1 MVQIG
6 ADLRLDRIEGR
17 DALQRTREFMTKEV
31 GPVINRYWTREEF
44 PLDLMDDFRELG
56 IPGQLYQGYDC
67 PGGGYLLDGMIA
79 MELARVDPSISTFF
93 GVHGGLA
100 MGSIFLCWPTRG
112 SGSSSAA
119 RSGASSWSRTCWS
132 ACSGT

>member
-1 MVQIG
+1 MTRTAVTD
-6 ADLRLDRIEGR
+6 ADFYLLEQSLDDDGRQFLRRV
-17 DALQRTREFMTKEV
+17 REFMEKSV
-31 GPVINRYWTREEF
+31 QPVINHYWTREEF
-44 PLDLMDDFRELG
+44 PFDLMDGFRRLG

-100 MGSIFLCWPTRG
+100 MGPSSCAARR
-112 SGSSSAA
+112 SRSSAGCPRWRGWRRSA
-119 RSGASSWSRTCWS
+119 RSA
-132 ACSGT
+132 